1 MERQLMAA
9 YSGQNLSI
17 SCVKPFCSNLVHLW
31 EYLLR
36 TELSVDCHVILTWR
50 RFRSLFHSNEL
61 VHFLEPIFTV
71 FSLLSSYMCD
81 DCRPH
86 VTILLLLLFRSPH
99 SHCLSVRPCVC
110 MYLLFTP
117 SPVQFSTC
125 PVRQTDRHLQQ
136 TLLFPSTPILLS
148 TNSSSDGDGGSYM
161 LAGRSLLPPV

>member
-1 MERQLMAA
+1 MERQLIAA

-17 SCVKPFCSNLVHLW
+17 SCVKPFVVTWYISGNICSEQNSRLTVM
-31 EYLLR
+31 
-36 TELSVDCHVILTWR
+36 SFPTWR